1 MNKLTKYAC
10 ILTTLAGAVACS
22 DGKKAQGDYAIIPLP
37 QEVATQGSAPFLL
50 KPSTPI
56 SYQEGDAE
64 MEQTAR
70 FLASYVKEATG
81 YEPKVITGNADKG
94 IHLSIASDI
103 RNPEGYRLLVSEN
116 GIEIAG
122 ASNAGI
128 FYGVQTLRKSIPAV
142 AEGMDIELPAASIN
156 DYPRFPY
163 RGMHLDVSRHFFPV
177 DSVKKFIDI
186 LALHNMNRFHWH
198 LTDDQG
204 WRIEIKKY
212 PELTQIG
219 AQRKETV
226 IGRNSGK
233 YDGKPYGEGM
243 FYTQDEIRDVIAYA
257 QERFITIIPEI
268 DLPGHQLAAI
278 TTYPDLGCTG
288 GPYEVWTQW
297 GVSDDVICAGNEK
310 AMTFLED
317 VLGEVID
324 LFPSEYIHVGGDEA
338 GKSAWK
344 KCPKCQ
350 ALMKEKGMKN
360 VDELQSY
367 MIHRA
372 EEFLNSKDRKLIG
385 WDEILEGGLA
395 PEATVMSWRGEDG
408 GIKSARMGHDVVMTP
423 GNYMYLDFYQAD
435 PKTQPYAIGGYTPI
449 KKVYSYDPVPAD
461 SLTAEECRHI
471 LGVQANTWTEYI
483 QTPEHLEYMMFPRA
497 LAVAEIG
504 WTPQELRT
512 WEDFKPRMN
521 AHISKLQGM
530 GIRTFTLSDELEVTM
545 QVDTAGREIEV
556 ILDAE
561 KYPAEIRYTTDGS
574 VPVASSALYAGPI
587 TVQDSAHIKAAIF
600 RDGVLQGT
608 PTEKKVDY
616 HRAIN
621 KPIHYNS
628 KLYEG
633 YMAGGTNALLDGYRG
648 GLTYLDG
655 RWQGYLDDLD
665 CVIDMEE
672 DTDIHKVS
680 IRFMQL
686 IGPGVFQPGQV
697 ELLTSE
703 DGENFISRGIVPTT
717 VPADD
722 PDLLF
727 QEYTFDG
734 NWKTRYIRLKAP
746 RANPG
751 FIFADEIVVW

>member
-1 MNKLTKYAC
+1 MLLPKQSRNCVTG
-10 ILTTLAGAVACS
+10 LAAACS
-22 DGKKAQGDYAIIPLP
+22 LLLIACSPEEVRQVNLIP
-37 QEVATQGSAPFLL
+37 
-50 KPSTPI
+50 KP
-56 SYQEGDAE
+56 
-64 MEQTAR
+64 EQMTMTGGT
-70 FLASYVKEATG
+70 FTVDSLALFGGQSSRNIKTVIDEAWSG
-81 YEPKVITGNADKG
+81 
-94 IHLSIASDI
+94 
-103 RNPEGYRLLVSEN
+103 NPEGYQLDVTPG
-116 GIEIAG
+116 GIDLRAG
-122 ASNAGI
+122 SPDGL
-128 FYGVQTLRKSIPAV
+128 FYGMQTLRQLYAGGEVPCVSIR
-142 AEGMDIELPAASIN
+142 DN
-156 DYPRFPY
+156 PRFGY
-163 RGMHLDVSRHFFPV
+163 RGLHLDVSRHFFSKEEV
-177 DSVKKFIDI
+177 MKLLDVMSFYK
-186 LALHNMNRFHWH
+186 LNTLHMH
-198 LTDDQG
+198 LTDAGG
-204 WRIEIKKY
+204 WRIEIDKY
-212 PELTQIG
+212 PKLTSETAFRTESDWRKWWDGRDRKYLPEGTPG
-219 AQRKETV
+219 AYGGYYTKED
-226 IGRNSGK
+226 IR
-233 YDGKPYGEGM
+233 
-243 FYTQDEIRDVIAYA
+243 EIVKHAASKHIN
-257 QERFITIIPEI
+257 IIPEI
-268 DLPGHQLAAI
+268 EFPGHSEEVLMA
-278 TTYPDLGCTG
+278 YPELSCSGK
-288 GPYEVWTQW
+288 PYQN
-297 GVSDDVICAGNEK
+297 GDFCIGNEK
-310 AMTFLED
+310 SFTFMED
-317 VLGEVID
+317 VLAEVIN

-350 ALMKEKGMKN
+350 ALMTEKGMKS

-372 EEFLNSKDRKLIG
+372 EEFLISKERKLIG

-672 DTDIHKVS
+672 ETDIHKVS

>member
-1 MNKLTKYAC
+1 MLLPKQSRNYVTG
-10 ILTTLAGAVACS
+10 LAAACS
-22 DGKKAQGDYAIIPLP
+22 LLLIACSPEEVRQVNLIP
-37 QEVATQGSAPFLL
+37 
-50 KPSTPI
+50 KP
-56 SYQEGDAE
+56 
-64 MEQTAR
+64 EQMTMTGGT
-70 FLASYVKEATG
+70 FTVDSLALFGGQSSRNIKTVIDEAWSG
-81 YEPKVITGNADKG
+81 
-94 IHLSIASDI
+94 
-103 RNPEGYRLLVSEN
+103 NPEGYQLDVTPG
-116 GIEIAG
+116 GIDLRAG
-122 ASNAGI
+122 SPDGL
-128 FYGVQTLRKSIPAV
+128 FYGMQTLRQLYAGGEVPCVSIR
-142 AEGMDIELPAASIN
+142 DN
-156 DYPRFPY
+156 PRFGY
-163 RGMHLDVSRHFFPV
+163 RGLHLDVSRHFFSKEEV
-177 DSVKKFIDI
+177 MKLLDVMSFYK
-186 LALHNMNRFHWH
+186 LNTLHMH
-198 LTDDQG
+198 LTDAGG
-204 WRIEIKKY
+204 WRIEIDKY
-212 PELTQIG
+212 PKLTSETAFRTESDWRKWWDGRDRKYLPEGTPG
-219 AQRKETV
+219 AYGGYYTKED
-226 IGRNSGK
+226 IR
-233 YDGKPYGEGM
+233 
-243 FYTQDEIRDVIAYA
+243 EIVKHAASKHIN
-257 QERFITIIPEI
+257 IIPEI
-268 DLPGHQLAAI
+268 EFPGHSEEVLMA
-278 TTYPDLGCTG
+278 YPELSCSGK
-288 GPYEVWTQW
+288 PYQN
-297 GVSDDVICAGNEK
+297 GDFCIGNEK
-310 AMTFLED
+310 SFTFMED
-317 VLGEVID
+317 VLAEVID

-350 ALMKEKGMKN
+350 ALMKKNGMKS

-372 EEFLNSKDRKLIG
+372 EEFLNSKDRRLIG

-408 GIKSARMGHDVVMTP
+408 GIKAARMGHDVVMTP

-483 QTPEHLEYMMFPRA
+483 QTPEYLEYMMFPRA

-672 DTDIHKVS
+672 ETDIHKVS

>member
-1 MNKLTKYAC
+1 MLLPKQSRNYVTG
-10 ILTTLAGAVACS
+10 LAAACS
-22 DGKKAQGDYAIIPLP
+22 LLLIACSPEEVRQVNLIP
-37 QEVATQGSAPFLL
+37 
-50 KPSTPI
+50 KP
-56 SYQEGDAE
+56 
-64 MEQTAR
+64 EQMTMTGGT
-70 FLASYVKEATG
+70 FTVDSLALFGGQSSRNIKTVIDEAWSG
-81 YEPKVITGNADKG
+81 
-94 IHLSIASDI
+94 
-103 RNPEGYRLLVSEN
+103 NPEGYQLDVTPG
-116 GIEIAG
+116 GIDLRAG
-122 ASNAGI
+122 SPDGL
-128 FYGVQTLRKSIPAV
+128 FYGMQTLRQLYAGGEVPCVSIR
-142 AEGMDIELPAASIN
+142 DN
-156 DYPRFPY
+156 PRFGY
-163 RGMHLDVSRHFFPV
+163 RGLHLDVSRHFFSKEEV
-177 DSVKKFIDI
+177 MKLLDVMSFYK
-186 LALHNMNRFHWH
+186 LNTLHMH
-198 LTDDQG
+198 LTDAGG
-204 WRIEIKKY
+204 WRIEIDKY
-212 PELTQIG
+212 PKLTSETAFRTESDWRKWWDGRDRKYLPEGTPG
-219 AQRKETV
+219 AYGGYYTKED
-226 IGRNSGK
+226 IR
-233 YDGKPYGEGM
+233 
-243 FYTQDEIRDVIAYA
+243 EIVKHAVSKHIN
-257 QERFITIIPEI
+257 IIPEI
-268 DLPGHQLAAI
+268 EFPGHSEEVLMA
-278 TTYPDLGCTG
+278 YPELSCSGK
-288 GPYEVWTQW
+288 PYQN
-297 GVSDDVICAGNEK
+297 GDFCIGNELSF
-310 AMTFLED
+310 TFMED
-317 VLGEVID
+317 VLAEVID

-461 SLTAEECRHI
+461 SLTVEECRHI

-504 WTPQELRT
+504 WTSQELRT

-545 QVDTAGREIEV
+545 QVDTAGRKIEV

-608 PTEKKVDY
+608 RTEKKVDY

-672 DTDIHKVS
+672 ETDIHKVS

>member
-1 MNKLTKYAC
+1 MLLPKQSRNYVTG
-10 ILTTLAGAVACS
+10 LAAACS
-22 DGKKAQGDYAIIPLP
+22 LLLIACSPEEVRQVNLIP
-37 QEVATQGSAPFLL
+37 
-50 KPSTPI
+50 KP
-56 SYQEGDAE
+56 
-64 MEQTAR
+64 EQMTMTGGT
-70 FLASYVKEATG
+70 FTVDSLALFGGQSSRNIKTVIDEAWSG
-81 YEPKVITGNADKG
+81 
-94 IHLSIASDI
+94 
-103 RNPEGYRLLVSEN
+103 NPEGYQLDVTPG
-116 GIEIAG
+116 GIDLRAG
-122 ASNAGI
+122 SPDGL
-128 FYGVQTLRKSIPAV
+128 FYGMQTLRQLYAGGEVPCVSIR
-142 AEGMDIELPAASIN
+142 DN
-156 DYPRFPY
+156 PRFGY
-163 RGMHLDVSRHFFPV
+163 RGLHLDVSRHFFSKEEV
-177 DSVKKFIDI
+177 MKLLDVMSFYK
-186 LALHNMNRFHWH
+186 LNTLHMH
-198 LTDDQG
+198 LTDAGG
-204 WRIEIKKY
+204 WRIEIDKY
-212 PELTQIG
+212 PKLTSETAFRTESDWRKWWDGRDRKYLPEGTPG
-219 AQRKETV
+219 AYGGYYTKED
-226 IGRNSGK
+226 IR
-233 YDGKPYGEGM
+233 
-243 FYTQDEIRDVIAYA
+243 EIVKHAASKHIN
-257 QERFITIIPEI
+257 IIPEI
-268 DLPGHQLAAI
+268 EFPGHSEEVLMA
-278 TTYPDLGCTG
+278 YPELSCSGK
-288 GPYEVWTQW
+288 PYQN
-297 GVSDDVICAGNEK
+297 GDFCIGNEK
-310 AMTFLED
+310 SFTFMED
-317 VLGEVID
+317 VLAEVID

-350 ALMKEKGMKN
+350 ALMTEKGMKS

-372 EEFLNSKDRKLIG
+372 EEFLNSKDRRLIG

-408 GIKSARMGHDVVMTP
+408 GIKAARMGHDVVMTP

>member
-1 MNKLTKYAC
+1 MLLPKQSRNYVTG
-10 ILTTLAGAVACS
+10 LAAACS
-22 DGKKAQGDYAIIPLP
+22 LLLIACSPEEVRQVNLIP
-37 QEVATQGSAPFLL
+37 
-50 KPSTPI
+50 KP
-56 SYQEGDAE
+56 
-64 MEQTAR
+64 EQMTMTGGT
-70 FLASYVKEATG
+70 FTVDSLALFGGQSSRNIKTVIDEAWSG
-81 YEPKVITGNADKG
+81 
-94 IHLSIASDI
+94 
-103 RNPEGYRLLVSEN
+103 NPEGYQLDVTPG
-116 GIEIAG
+116 GIDLRAG
-122 ASNAGI
+122 SPDGL
-128 FYGVQTLRKSIPAV
+128 FYGMQTLRQLYAGGEVPCVSIR
-142 AEGMDIELPAASIN
+142 DN
-156 DYPRFPY
+156 PRFGY
-163 RGMHLDVSRHFFPV
+163 RGLHLDVSRHFFSKEEV
-177 DSVKKFIDI
+177 MKLLDVMSFYK
-186 LALHNMNRFHWH
+186 LNTLHMH
-198 LTDDQG
+198 LTDAGG
-204 WRIEIKKY
+204 WRIEIDKY
-212 PELTQIG
+212 PKLTSETAFRTESDWRKWWDGRDRKYLPEGTPG
-219 AQRKETV
+219 AYGGYYTKED
-226 IGRNSGK
+226 IR
-233 YDGKPYGEGM
+233 
-243 FYTQDEIRDVIAYA
+243 EIVKHAASKHIN
-257 QERFITIIPEI
+257 IIPEI
-268 DLPGHQLAAI
+268 EFPGHSEEVLMA
-278 TTYPDLGCTG
+278 YPELSCSGK
-288 GPYEVWTQW
+288 PYQN
-297 GVSDDVICAGNEK
+297 GDFCIGNELSF
-310 AMTFLED
+310 TFMED
-317 VLGEVID
+317 VLAEVID

-372 EEFLNSKDRKLIG
+372 EEFLNSKDRMLIG

-461 SLTAEECRHI
+461 SLTVEECRHI

-504 WTPQELRT
+504 WTSQELRT

-672 DTDIHKVS
+672 ETDIHKVS

>member
-1 MNKLTKYAC
+1 MLLPKQSRNYVTG
-10 ILTTLAGAVACS
+10 LAAACS
-22 DGKKAQGDYAIIPLP
+22 LLLIACSSEEVRQVNLIP
-37 QEVATQGSAPFLL
+37 
-50 KPSTPI
+50 KP
-56 SYQEGDAE
+56 
-64 MEQTAR
+64 EQMTMTGGT
-70 FLASYVKEATG
+70 FTVDSLALFGGQSSRNIKTVIDEAWSG
-81 YEPKVITGNADKG
+81 
-94 IHLSIASDI
+94 
-103 RNPEGYRLLVSEN
+103 NPEGYQLDVTPG
-116 GIEIAG
+116 GIDLRAG
-122 ASNAGI
+122 SPDGL
-128 FYGVQTLRKSIPAV
+128 FYGMQTLRQLYAGGEVPCVSIR
-142 AEGMDIELPAASIN
+142 DN
-156 DYPRFPY
+156 PRLGY
-163 RGMHLDVSRHFFPV
+163 RGLHLDVSRHFFSKEEV
-177 DSVKKFIDI
+177 MKLLDVMSFYK
-186 LALHNMNRFHWH
+186 LNTLHMH
-198 LTDDQG
+198 LTDAGG
-204 WRIEIKKY
+204 WRIEIDKY
-212 PELTQIG
+212 PKLTSETAFRTESDWRKWWDGRDRKYLPEGTPG
-219 AQRKETV
+219 AYGGYYTKED
-226 IGRNSGK
+226 IR
-233 YDGKPYGEGM
+233 
-243 FYTQDEIRDVIAYA
+243 EIVKHAASKHIN
-257 QERFITIIPEI
+257 IIPEI
-268 DLPGHQLAAI
+268 EFPGHSEEVLMA
-278 TTYPDLGCTG
+278 YPELSCSGK
-288 GPYEVWTQW
+288 PYQN
-297 GVSDDVICAGNEK
+297 GDFCIGNEK
-310 AMTFLED
+310 SFTFMED
-317 VLGEVID
+317 VLAEVID

-350 ALMKEKGMKN
+350 ALMKEKGMKS

-372 EEFLNSKDRKLIG
+372 EEFLISKERKLIG

-672 DTDIHKVS
+672 ETDIHKVS

-734 NWKTRYIRLKAP
+734 NRKTRYIRLKAP

>member
-1 MNKLTKYAC
+1 MLLPKQSRNYVTG
-10 ILTTLAGAVACS
+10 LAAACS
-22 DGKKAQGDYAIIPLP
+22 LLLIACSSEEVRQVNLIP
-37 QEVATQGSAPFLL
+37 
-50 KPSTPI
+50 KP
-56 SYQEGDAE
+56 
-64 MEQTAR
+64 EQMTMTGGT
-70 FLASYVKEATG
+70 FTVDSLALFGGQSSRNIKTVIDEAWSG
-81 YEPKVITGNADKG
+81 
-94 IHLSIASDI
+94 
-103 RNPEGYRLLVSEN
+103 NPEGYQLDVTPG
-116 GIEIAG
+116 GIDLRAG
-122 ASNAGI
+122 SPDGL
-128 FYGVQTLRKSIPAV
+128 FYGMQTLRQLYAGGEVPCVSIR
-142 AEGMDIELPAASIN
+142 DN
-156 DYPRFPY
+156 PRFGY
-163 RGMHLDVSRHFFPV
+163 RGLHLDVSRHFFSKEEV
-177 DSVKKFIDI
+177 MKLLDVMSFYK
-186 LALHNMNRFHWH
+186 LNTLHMH
-198 LTDDQG
+198 LTDAGG
-204 WRIEIKKY
+204 WRIEIDKY
-212 PELTQIG
+212 PKLTSETAFRTESDWRKWWDGRDRKYLPEGTPG
-219 AQRKETV
+219 AYGGYYTKED
-226 IGRNSGK
+226 IR
-233 YDGKPYGEGM
+233 
-243 FYTQDEIRDVIAYA
+243 EIVKHAASKHIN
-257 QERFITIIPEI
+257 IIPEI
-268 DLPGHQLAAI
+268 EFPGHSEEVLMA
-278 TTYPDLGCTG
+278 YPELSCSGK
-288 GPYEVWTQW
+288 PYQN
-297 GVSDDVICAGNEK
+297 GDFCIGNEK
-310 AMTFLED
+310 SFTFMED
-317 VLGEVID
+317 VLAEVID

-350 ALMKEKGMKN
+350 ALMTEKGMKS

-372 EEFLNSKDRKLIG
+372 EEFLKSKDRRLIG

-408 GIKSARMGHDVVMTP
+408 GIKAARMGHDVVMTP

-461 SLTAEECRHI
+461 SLTVEECRHI

-504 WTPQELRT
+504 WTSQELRT

-672 DTDIHKVS
+672 ETDIHKVS

>member
-1 MNKLTKYAC
+1 MLLPKQSRNYVTG
-10 ILTTLAGAVACS
+10 LAAACS
-22 DGKKAQGDYAIIPLP
+22 LLLIACSSEEVRQVNLIP
-37 QEVATQGSAPFLL
+37 
-50 KPSTPI
+50 KP
-56 SYQEGDAE
+56 
-64 MEQTAR
+64 EQMTMTGGT
-70 FLASYVKEATG
+70 FTVDSLALFGGQSSRNIKTVIDEAWSG
-81 YEPKVITGNADKG
+81 
-94 IHLSIASDI
+94 
-103 RNPEGYRLLVSEN
+103 NPEGYQLDVTPG
-116 GIEIAG
+116 GIDLRAG
-122 ASNAGI
+122 SPDGL
-128 FYGVQTLRKSIPAV
+128 FYGMQTLRQLYAGGEVPCVSIR
-142 AEGMDIELPAASIN
+142 DN
-156 DYPRFPY
+156 PRLGY
-163 RGMHLDVSRHFFPV
+163 RGLHLDVSRHFFSKEEV
-177 DSVKKFIDI
+177 MKLLDVMSFYK
-186 LALHNMNRFHWH
+186 LNTLHMH
-198 LTDDQG
+198 LTDAGG
-204 WRIEIKKY
+204 WRIEIDKY
-212 PELTQIG
+212 PKLTSETAFRTESDWRKWWDGRDRKYLPEGTPG
-219 AQRKETV
+219 AYGGYYTKED
-226 IGRNSGK
+226 IR
-233 YDGKPYGEGM
+233 
-243 FYTQDEIRDVIAYA
+243 EIVKHAASKHIN
-257 QERFITIIPEI
+257 IIPEI
-268 DLPGHQLAAI
+268 EFPGHSEEVLMA
-278 TTYPDLGCTG
+278 YPELSCSGK
-288 GPYEVWTQW
+288 PYQN
-297 GVSDDVICAGNEK
+297 GDFCIGNEK
-310 AMTFLED
+310 SFTFMED
-317 VLGEVID
+317 VLAEVID

-350 ALMKEKGMKN
+350 ALMKEKGMKS

-372 EEFLNSKDRKLIG
+372 EEFLISKERKLIG

-608 PTEKKVDY
+608 PTEMKVDY

-672 DTDIHKVS
+672 ETDIHKVS

>member
-10 ILTTLAGAVACS
+10 ILTALAGAVACS
-22 DGKKAQGDYAIIPLP
+22 DGKKAQGNYAIIPLP

-56 SYQEGDAE
+56 SYQEGDTE

-70 FLASYVKEATG
+70 FLASYIKEATG
-81 YEPKVITGNADKG
+81 YEPKVVTGNANKG

-128 FYGVQTLRKSIPAV
+128 FYGVQTLRKSIPAM
-142 AEGMDIELPAASIN
+142 AEGMNIELPAASIN

-350 ALMKEKGMKN
+350 ALMTEKGMKS

-372 EEFLNSKDRKLIG
+372 EEFLISKDRKLIG

-461 SLTAEECRHI
+461 SLTAEECQHI

-545 QVDTAGREIEV
+545 QVDTAGRKIEV

-672 DTDIHKVS
+672 ETDIHKVS

>member
-1 MNKLTKYAC
+1 MLLPKQSRNYVTG
-10 ILTTLAGAVACS
+10 LAAACS
-22 DGKKAQGDYAIIPLP
+22 LLLIACSSEEVRQVNLIP
-37 QEVATQGSAPFLL
+37 
-50 KPSTPI
+50 KP
-56 SYQEGDAE
+56 
-64 MEQTAR
+64 EQMTMTGGT
-70 FLASYVKEATG
+70 FTVDSLALFGGQSSRNIKTVIDEAWSG
-81 YEPKVITGNADKG
+81 
-94 IHLSIASDI
+94 
-103 RNPEGYRLLVSEN
+103 NPEGYQLDVTPG
-116 GIEIAG
+116 GIDLRAG
-122 ASNAGI
+122 SPDGL
-128 FYGVQTLRKSIPAV
+128 FYGMQTLRQLYAGGEVPCVSIR
-142 AEGMDIELPAASIN
+142 DN
-156 DYPRFPY
+156 PRLGY
-163 RGMHLDVSRHFFPV
+163 RGLHLDVSRHFFSKEEV
-177 DSVKKFIDI
+177 MKLLDVMSFYK
-186 LALHNMNRFHWH
+186 LNTLHMH
-198 LTDDQG
+198 LTDAGG
-204 WRIEIKKY
+204 WRIEIDKY
-212 PELTQIG
+212 PKLTSETAFRTESDWRKWWDGRDRKYLPEGTPG
-219 AQRKETV
+219 AYGGYYTKED
-226 IGRNSGK
+226 IR
-233 YDGKPYGEGM
+233 
-243 FYTQDEIRDVIAYA
+243 EIVKHAASKHIN
-257 QERFITIIPEI
+257 IIPEI
-268 DLPGHQLAAI
+268 EFPGHSEEVLMA
-278 TTYPDLGCTG
+278 YPELSCSGK
-288 GPYEVWTQW
+288 PYQN
-297 GVSDDVICAGNEK
+297 GDFCIGNEK
-310 AMTFLED
+310 SFTFMED
-317 VLGEVID
+317 VLAEVID

-350 ALMKEKGMKN
+350 ALMKEKGMKS

-372 EEFLNSKDRKLIG
+372 EEFLISKERKLIG

>member
-1 MNKLTKYAC
+1 MLLPKQSRNYVTG
-10 ILTTLAGAVACS
+10 LAAACS
-22 DGKKAQGDYAIIPLP
+22 LLLIACSPEEVRQVNLIP
-37 QEVATQGSAPFLL
+37 
-50 KPSTPI
+50 KP
-56 SYQEGDAE
+56 
-64 MEQTAR
+64 EQMTMTGGT
-70 FLASYVKEATG
+70 FTVDSLALFGGQSSRNIKTVIDEAWSG
-81 YEPKVITGNADKG
+81 
-94 IHLSIASDI
+94 
-103 RNPEGYRLLVSEN
+103 NPEGYQLDVTPG
-116 GIEIAG
+116 GIDLRAG
-122 ASNAGI
+122 SPDGL
-128 FYGVQTLRKSIPAV
+128 FYGMQTLRQLYAGGEVPCVSIR
-142 AEGMDIELPAASIN
+142 DN
-156 DYPRFPY
+156 PRFGY
-163 RGMHLDVSRHFFPV
+163 RGLHLDVSRHFFSKEEV
-177 DSVKKFIDI
+177 MKLLDVMSFYK
-186 LALHNMNRFHWH
+186 LNTLHMH
-198 LTDDQG
+198 LTDAGG
-204 WRIEIKKY
+204 WRIEIDKY
-212 PELTQIG
+212 PKLTSETAFRTESDWRKWWDGRDRKYLPEGTPG
-219 AQRKETV
+219 AYGGYYTKED
-226 IGRNSGK
+226 IR
-233 YDGKPYGEGM
+233 
-243 FYTQDEIRDVIAYA
+243 EIVKHAASKHIN
-257 QERFITIIPEI
+257 IIPEI
-268 DLPGHQLAAI
+268 EFPGHSEEVLMA
-278 TTYPDLGCTG
+278 YPELSCSGK
-288 GPYEVWTQW
+288 PYQN
-297 GVSDDVICAGNEK
+297 GDFCIGNELSF
-310 AMTFLED
+310 TFMED
-317 VLGEVID
+317 VLAEVID

-461 SLTAEECRHI
+461 SLTVEECRHI

-504 WTPQELRT
+504 WTSQELRT

-561 KYPAEIRYTTDGS
+561 KYPAEIRYTTDAS

-672 DTDIHKVS
+672 ETDIHKVS

>member
-1 MNKLTKYAC
+1 MLLPKQSRNYVTG
-10 ILTTLAGAVACS
+10 LAATCSLLLIACS
-22 DGKKAQGDYAIIPLP
+22 PEEVRQVNLIP
-37 QEVATQGSAPFLL
+37 
-50 KPSTPI
+50 KP
-56 SYQEGDAE
+56 
-64 MEQTAR
+64 EQMTMTGGT
-70 FLASYVKEATG
+70 FTVDSLALFGGQSSRNIKTVIDEAWSG
-81 YEPKVITGNADKG
+81 
-94 IHLSIASDI
+94 
-103 RNPEGYRLLVSEN
+103 NPEGYQLDVTPG
-116 GIEIAG
+116 GIDLRAG
-122 ASNAGI
+122 SPDGL
-128 FYGVQTLRKSIPAV
+128 FYGMQTLRQLYAGGEVPCVSIR
-142 AEGMDIELPAASIN
+142 DN
-156 DYPRFPY
+156 PRFGY
-163 RGMHLDVSRHFFPV
+163 RGLHLDVSRHFFSKEEV
-177 DSVKKFIDI
+177 MKLLDVMSFYK
-186 LALHNMNRFHWH
+186 LNTLHMH
-198 LTDDQG
+198 LTDAGG
-204 WRIEIKKY
+204 WRIEIDKY
-212 PELTQIG
+212 PKLTSETAFRTESDWRKWWDGRDRKYLPEGTPG
-219 AQRKETV
+219 AYGGYYTKED
-226 IGRNSGK
+226 IR
-233 YDGKPYGEGM
+233 
-243 FYTQDEIRDVIAYA
+243 EIVKHAASKHIN
-257 QERFITIIPEI
+257 IIPEI
-268 DLPGHQLAAI
+268 EFPGHSEEVLMA
-278 TTYPDLGCTG
+278 YPELSCSGK
-288 GPYEVWTQW
+288 PYQN
-297 GVSDDVICAGNEK
+297 GDFCIGNELSF
-310 AMTFLED
+310 TFMED
-317 VLGEVID
+317 VLAEVID

-461 SLTAEECRHI
+461 SLTVEECRHI

-504 WTPQELRT
+504 WTSQELRT

-672 DTDIHKVS
+672 ETDIHKVS

>member
-1 MNKLTKYAC
+1 MLLPKQSRNYVTG
-10 ILTTLAGAVACS
+10 LAAACS
-22 DGKKAQGDYAIIPLP
+22 LLLIACSSEEVRQVNLIP
-37 QEVATQGSAPFLL
+37 
-50 KPSTPI
+50 KP
-56 SYQEGDAE
+56 
-64 MEQTAR
+64 EQMTMTGGT
-70 FLASYVKEATG
+70 FTVDSLALFGGQSSRNIKTVIDEAWSG
-81 YEPKVITGNADKG
+81 
-94 IHLSIASDI
+94 
-103 RNPEGYRLLVSEN
+103 NPEGYQLDVTPG
-116 GIEIAG
+116 GIDLRAG
-122 ASNAGI
+122 SPDGL
-128 FYGVQTLRKSIPAV
+128 FYGMQTLRQLYAGGEVPCVSIR
-142 AEGMDIELPAASIN
+142 DN
-156 DYPRFPY
+156 PRFGY
-163 RGMHLDVSRHFFPV
+163 RGLHLDVSRHFFSKEEV
-177 DSVKKFIDI
+177 MKLLDVMSFYK
-186 LALHNMNRFHWH
+186 LNTLHMH
-198 LTDDQG
+198 LTDAGG
-204 WRIEIKKY
+204 WRIEIDKY
-212 PELTQIG
+212 PKLTSETAFRTESDWRKWWDGRDRKYLPEGTPG
-219 AQRKETV
+219 AYGGYYTKED
-226 IGRNSGK
+226 IR
-233 YDGKPYGEGM
+233 
-243 FYTQDEIRDVIAYA
+243 EIVKHAASKHIN
-257 QERFITIIPEI
+257 IIPEI
-268 DLPGHQLAAI
+268 EFPGHSEEVLMA
-278 TTYPDLGCTG
+278 YPELSCSGK
-288 GPYEVWTQW
+288 PYQN
-297 GVSDDVICAGNEK
+297 GDFCIGNEK
-310 AMTFLED
+310 SFTFMED
-317 VLGEVID
+317 VLAEVID

-350 ALMKEKGMKN
+350 ALMTEKGMKS

-372 EEFLNSKDRKLIG
+372 EEFLNSKDRRLIG
-385 WDEILEGGLA
+385 RDEILEGGLA
-395 PEATVMSWRGEDG
+395 PETTVKSRLGEDG
-408 GIKSARMGHDVVMTP
+408 GNKAARMGHDVVMTP

-461 SLTAEECRHI
+461 SLTVEECRHI

-561 KYPAEIRYTTDGS
+561 KYTAEIRYTTDGY
-574 VPVASSALYAGPI
+574 VPVASSDLYAGPI

-672 DTDIHKVS
+672 ETDIHKVS

>member
-1 MNKLTKYAC
+1 MLLPKQSRNYVTG
-10 ILTTLAGAVACS
+10 LAAACS
-22 DGKKAQGDYAIIPLP
+22 LLLIACSPEEVRQVNLIP
-37 QEVATQGSAPFLL
+37 
-50 KPSTPI
+50 KP
-56 SYQEGDAE
+56 
-64 MEQTAR
+64 EQMTMTGGT
-70 FLASYVKEATG
+70 FTVDSLALFGGQSSRNIKTVIDEAWSG
-81 YEPKVITGNADKG
+81 
-94 IHLSIASDI
+94 
-103 RNPEGYRLLVSEN
+103 NPEGYQLDVTPG
-116 GIEIAG
+116 GIDLRAG
-122 ASNAGI
+122 SPDGL
-128 FYGVQTLRKSIPAV
+128 FYGMQTLRQLYAGGEVPCVSIR
-142 AEGMDIELPAASIN
+142 DN
-156 DYPRFPY
+156 PRLGY
-163 RGMHLDVSRHFFPV
+163 RGLHLDVSRHFFSKEEV
-177 DSVKKFIDI
+177 MKLLDVMSFYK
-186 LALHNMNRFHWH
+186 LNTLHMH
-198 LTDDQG
+198 LTDAGG
-204 WRIEIKKY
+204 WRIEIDKY
-212 PELTQIG
+212 PKLTSETAFRTESDWRKWWDGRDRKYLPEGTPG
-219 AQRKETV
+219 AYGGYYTKED
-226 IGRNSGK
+226 IR
-233 YDGKPYGEGM
+233 
-243 FYTQDEIRDVIAYA
+243 EIVKHAASKHIN
-257 QERFITIIPEI
+257 IIPEI
-268 DLPGHQLAAI
+268 EFPGHSEEVLMA
-278 TTYPDLGCTG
+278 YPELSCSGK
-288 GPYEVWTQW
+288 PYQN
-297 GVSDDVICAGNEK
+297 GDFCIGNEK
-310 AMTFLED
+310 SFTFMED
-317 VLGEVID
+317 VLAEVID

-350 ALMKEKGMKN
+350 ALMKEKGMKS

-372 EEFLNSKDRKLIG
+372 EEFLISKERKLIG

-672 DTDIHKVS
+672 ETDIHKVS

>member
-1 MNKLTKYAC
+1 MLLPKQSRNYVTG
-10 ILTTLAGAVACS
+10 LAAACS
-22 DGKKAQGDYAIIPLP
+22 LLLIACSPEEVRQVNLIP
-37 QEVATQGSAPFLL
+37 
-50 KPSTPI
+50 KP
-56 SYQEGDAE
+56 
-64 MEQTAR
+64 EQMTMTGGT
-70 FLASYVKEATG
+70 FTVDSLALFGGQSSRNIKTVIDEAWSG
-81 YEPKVITGNADKG
+81 
-94 IHLSIASDI
+94 
-103 RNPEGYRLLVSEN
+103 NPEGYQLDVTPG
-116 GIEIAG
+116 GIDLRAG
-122 ASNAGI
+122 SPDGL
-128 FYGVQTLRKSIPAV
+128 FYGMQTLRQLYAGGEVPCVSIR
-142 AEGMDIELPAASIN
+142 DN
-156 DYPRFPY
+156 PRFGY
-163 RGMHLDVSRHFFPV
+163 RGLHLDVSRHFFSKEEV
-177 DSVKKFIDI
+177 MKLLDVMSFYK
-186 LALHNMNRFHWH
+186 LNTLHMH
-198 LTDDQG
+198 LTDAGG
-204 WRIEIKKY
+204 WRIEIDKY
-212 PELTQIG
+212 PKLTSETAFRTESDWRKWWDGRDRKYLPEGTPG
-219 AQRKETV
+219 AYGGYYTKED
-226 IGRNSGK
+226 IR
-233 YDGKPYGEGM
+233 
-243 FYTQDEIRDVIAYA
+243 EIVKHAASKHIN
-257 QERFITIIPEI
+257 IIPEI
-268 DLPGHQLAAI
+268 EFPGHSEEVLMA
-278 TTYPDLGCTG
+278 YPELSCSGK
-288 GPYEVWTQW
+288 PYQN
-297 GVSDDVICAGNEK
+297 GDFCIGNELSF
-310 AMTFLED
+310 TFMED
-317 VLGEVID
+317 VLAEVID

-461 SLTAEECRHI
+461 SLTVEECRHI

-504 WTPQELRT
+504 WTSQELRT

-672 DTDIHKVS
+672 ETDIHKVS

-751 FIFADEIVVW
+751 FIFADEIGVW

>member
-1 MNKLTKYAC
+1 MLLPKQSHNCVTGL
-10 ILTTLAGAVACS
+10 AVACS
-22 DGKKAQGDYAIIPLP
+22 LLLVACSPKEVQQVNLIPKPERMTMTGGTFRVDSLALFGGRSS
-37 QEVATQGSAPFLL
+37 QSVKTVIDDAWSGS
-50 KPSTPI
+50 
-56 SYQEGDAE
+56 
-64 MEQTAR
+64 
-70 FLASYVKEATG
+70 
-81 YEPKVITGNADKG
+81 
-94 IHLSIASDI
+94 
-103 RNPEGYRLLVSEN
+103 PEGYQLDVTPK
-116 GIEIAG
+116 GIDLRAG
-122 ASNAGI
+122 SSDGL
-128 FYGVQTLRKSIPAV
+128 FYGMQTLRQLYSGGEVPCVSIQ
-142 AEGMDIELPAASIN
+142 DN
-156 DYPRFPY
+156 PRFGY
-163 RGMHLDVSRHFFPV
+163 RGLHLDVSRHFFSKEEV
-177 DSVKKFIDI
+177 MKLLDVMSFYK
-186 LALHNMNRFHWH
+186 LNTLHMH
-198 LTDDQG
+198 LTDAG
-204 WRIEIKKY
+204 GGRIEIDKY
-212 PELTQIG
+212 PKLTSETAFRTESDWRKWWDGRDRKYLPEGTPG
-219 AQRKETV
+219 AYGGYYTKED
-226 IGRNSGK
+226 IR
-233 YDGKPYGEGM
+233 
-243 FYTQDEIRDVIAYA
+243 EIVKHAASKHIN
-257 QERFITIIPEI
+257 IIPEI
-268 DLPGHQLAAI
+268 EFPGHSEEVLMA
-278 TTYPDLGCTG
+278 YPELSCSGK
-288 GPYEVWTQW
+288 PYLN
-297 GVSDDVICAGNEK
+297 GDFCIGNEQSF
-310 AMTFLED
+310 AFMED
-317 VLGEVID
+317 VLAEVID
-324 LFPSEYIHVGGDEA
+324 LFPSEYIHIGGDEA

-344 KCPKCQ
+344 TCPKCQ
-350 ALMKEKGMKN
+350 GVMKKNGMKS

-372 EEFLNSKDRKLIG
+372 EEFLISKDRKLIG

-449 KKVYSYDPVPAD
+449 KKVYSYDPIPAD

-521 AHISKLQGM
+521 AHISRLQGM
-530 GIRTFTLSDELEVTM
+530 GVRTFTLSDELEVTM

>member
-1 MNKLTKYAC
+1 MLLPKQSRNYVTG
-10 ILTTLAGAVACS
+10 LAAACS
-22 DGKKAQGDYAIIPLP
+22 LLLIACSPEEVRQVNLIP
-37 QEVATQGSAPFLL
+37 
-50 KPSTPI
+50 KP
-56 SYQEGDAE
+56 
-64 MEQTAR
+64 EQMTMTGGT
-70 FLASYVKEATG
+70 FTVDSLALFGGQSSRNIKTVIDEAWSG
-81 YEPKVITGNADKG
+81 
-94 IHLSIASDI
+94 
-103 RNPEGYRLLVSEN
+103 NPEGYQLDVTPG
-116 GIEIAG
+116 GIDLRAG
-122 ASNAGI
+122 SPDGL
-128 FYGVQTLRKSIPAV
+128 FYGMQTLRQLYAGGEVPCVSIR
-142 AEGMDIELPAASIN
+142 DN
-156 DYPRFPY
+156 PRFGY
-163 RGMHLDVSRHFFPV
+163 RGLHLDVSRHFFSKEEV
-177 DSVKKFIDI
+177 MKLLDVMSFYK
-186 LALHNMNRFHWH
+186 LNTLHMH
-198 LTDDQG
+198 LTDAGG
-204 WRIEIKKY
+204 WRIEIDKY
-212 PELTQIG
+212 PKLTSETAFRTESDWRKWWDGRDRKYLPEGTPG
-219 AQRKETV
+219 AYGGYYTKED
-226 IGRNSGK
+226 IR
-233 YDGKPYGEGM
+233 
-243 FYTQDEIRDVIAYA
+243 EIVKHAASKHIN
-257 QERFITIIPEI
+257 IIPEI
-268 DLPGHQLAAI
+268 EFPGHSEEVLMA
-278 TTYPDLGCTG
+278 YPELSCSGK
-288 GPYEVWTQW
+288 PYQN
-297 GVSDDVICAGNEK
+297 GDFCIGNEK
-310 AMTFLED
+310 SFTFMED
-317 VLGEVID
+317 VLAEVID

-350 ALMKEKGMKN
+350 ALMTEKGMKS

-372 EEFLNSKDRKLIG
+372 EEFLISKDRKLIG

-449 KKVYSYDPVPAD
+449 KKVYSYNPVPAD
-461 SLTAEECRHI
+461 SLTAEECQHI

-672 DTDIHKVS
+672 ETDIHKVS

>member
-1 MNKLTKYAC
+1 MNSLSKLALV
-10 ILTTLAGAVACS
+10 LTFCTGMIACS
-22 DGKKAQGDYAIIPLP
+22 GGKAVKGDYGVVPLP
-37 QEVATQGSAPFLL
+37 QEVTLTNGNPFVLS
-50 KPSTPI
+50 PSTKIFYP
-56 SYQEGDAE
+56 EGNDKMKKNAE
-64 MEQTAR
+64 
-70 FLASYVKEATG
+70 FLASYIKEITG
-81 YEPKVITGNADKG
+81 YELATATGQPGKG
-94 IHLSIASDI
+94 ISLVIDQSIQ
-103 RNPEGYRLLVSEN
+103 NPEGYQLTVSDN
-116 GIEIAG
+116 GIRIAG
-122 ASNAGI
+122 STDAGV
-128 FYGVQTLRKSIPAV
+128 FYGIQTLRKSIPAT
-142 AEGMDIELPAASIN
+142 AQGMNVELPAATIN
-156 DYPRFPY
+156 DYPRFAY
-163 RGMHLDVSRHFFPV
+163 RGMMLDVSRHFFPV
-177 DSVKKFIDI
+177 DSVKTYLDI
-186 LALHNMNRFHWH
+186 LALHNQNTFHWH
-198 LTDDQG
+198 LSDDQG

-219 AQRKETV
+219 SKRKETV
-226 IGRNSGK
+226 IGHNSGT
-233 YDGKPYGEGM
+233 YDGKEYGG
-243 FYTQDEIRDVIAYA
+243 FYTQDQIRDVINYA
-257 QERFITIIPEI
+257 AERHITIIPEI
-268 DLPGHQLAAI
+268 DMPGHQLAALA
-278 TTYPDLGCTG
+278 TYPELGCTG
-288 GPYEVWTQW
+288 GPYDVWGQW
-297 GVSDDVICAGNEK
+297 GVADDVICAGNEK
-310 AMTFLED
+310 SMQFLED
-317 VLGEVID
+317 VLSEVID

-504 WTPQELRT
+504 WTSQELRT

-672 DTDIHKVS
+672 ETDIHKVS

>member
-1 MNKLTKYAC
+1 MLLPKQSRNYVTG
-10 ILTTLAGAVACS
+10 LAAACS
-22 DGKKAQGDYAIIPLP
+22 LLLIACSPEEVRQVNLIP
-37 QEVATQGSAPFLL
+37 
-50 KPSTPI
+50 KP
-56 SYQEGDAE
+56 
-64 MEQTAR
+64 EQMTMTGGT
-70 FLASYVKEATG
+70 FTVDSLALFGGQSSRNIKTVIDEAWSG
-81 YEPKVITGNADKG
+81 
-94 IHLSIASDI
+94 
-103 RNPEGYRLLVSEN
+103 NPEGYQLDVTPG
-116 GIEIAG
+116 GIDLRAG
-122 ASNAGI
+122 SPDGL
-128 FYGVQTLRKSIPAV
+128 FYGMQTLRQLYAGGEVPCVSIR
-142 AEGMDIELPAASIN
+142 DN
-156 DYPRFPY
+156 PRFGY
-163 RGMHLDVSRHFFPV
+163 RGLHLDVSRHFFSKEEV
-177 DSVKKFIDI
+177 MKLLDVMSFYK
-186 LALHNMNRFHWH
+186 LNTLHMH
-198 LTDDQG
+198 LTDAGG
-204 WRIEIKKY
+204 WRIEIDKY
-212 PELTQIG
+212 PKLTSETAFRTESDWRKWWDGRDRKYLPEGTPG
-219 AQRKETV
+219 AYGGYYTKED
-226 IGRNSGK
+226 IR
-233 YDGKPYGEGM
+233 
-243 FYTQDEIRDVIAYA
+243 EIVKHAASKHIN
-257 QERFITIIPEI
+257 IIPEI
-268 DLPGHQLAAI
+268 EFPGHSEEVLMA
-278 TTYPDLGCTG
+278 YPELSCSGK
-288 GPYEVWTQW
+288 PYQN
-297 GVSDDVICAGNEK
+297 GDFCIGNELSF
-310 AMTFLED
+310 TFMED
-317 VLGEVID
+317 VLAEVID

-461 SLTAEECRHI
+461 SLTVEECRHI

-504 WTPQELRT
+504 WTSQELRT

-545 QVDTAGREIEV
+545 QVDTAGRKIEV

-574 VPVASSALYAGPI
+574 VPVASSVLYTGPI
-587 TVQDSAHIKAAIF
+587 VVQDSAHIKAAIF
-600 RDGVLQGT
+600 RAGVLQGT

-672 DTDIHKVS
+672 ETDIHKVS

>member
-1 MNKLTKYAC
+1 MLLPKQSRNCVTG
-10 ILTTLAGAVACS
+10 LAAACS
-22 DGKKAQGDYAIIPLP
+22 LLLIACSPEEVRQVNLIP
-37 QEVATQGSAPFLL
+37 
-50 KPSTPI
+50 KP
-56 SYQEGDAE
+56 
-64 MEQTAR
+64 EQMTMTGGT
-70 FLASYVKEATG
+70 FTVDSLALFGGQSSRNIKTVIDEAWSG
-81 YEPKVITGNADKG
+81 
-94 IHLSIASDI
+94 
-103 RNPEGYRLLVSEN
+103 NPEGYQLDVTPG
-116 GIEIAG
+116 GIDLRAG
-122 ASNAGI
+122 SPDGL
-128 FYGVQTLRKSIPAV
+128 FYGMQTLRQLYAGGEVPCVSIR
-142 AEGMDIELPAASIN
+142 DN
-156 DYPRFPY
+156 PRFGY
-163 RGMHLDVSRHFFPV
+163 RGLHLDVSRHFFSKEEV
-177 DSVKKFIDI
+177 MKLLDVMSFYK
-186 LALHNMNRFHWH
+186 LNTLHMH
-198 LTDDQG
+198 LTDAGG
-204 WRIEIKKY
+204 WRIEIDKY
-212 PELTQIG
+212 PKLTSETAFRTESDWRKWWDGRDRKYLPEGTPG
-219 AQRKETV
+219 AYGGYYTKED
-226 IGRNSGK
+226 IR
-233 YDGKPYGEGM
+233 
-243 FYTQDEIRDVIAYA
+243 EIVKHAASKHIN
-257 QERFITIIPEI
+257 IIPEI
-268 DLPGHQLAAI
+268 EFPGHSEEVLMA
-278 TTYPDLGCTG
+278 YPELSCSGK
-288 GPYEVWTQW
+288 PYQN
-297 GVSDDVICAGNEK
+297 GDFCIGNELSF
-310 AMTFLED
+310 TFMED
-317 VLGEVID
+317 VLAEVID

-423 GNYMYLDFYQAD
+423 GNYMYLDLYQAD

-461 SLTAEECRHI
+461 SLTVEECRHI

-504 WTPQELRT
+504 WTSQELRT

-672 DTDIHKVS
+672 ETDIHKVS

>member
-1 MNKLTKYAC
+1 MLLPKQSRNYVTG
-10 ILTTLAGAVACS
+10 LAAACS
-22 DGKKAQGDYAIIPLP
+22 LLLIACSSEEVRQVNLIP
-37 QEVATQGSAPFLL
+37 
-50 KPSTPI
+50 KP
-56 SYQEGDAE
+56 
-64 MEQTAR
+64 EQMTMTGGT
-70 FLASYVKEATG
+70 FTDDSLALFGGQSSRNIKTVIDEAWSG
-81 YEPKVITGNADKG
+81 
-94 IHLSIASDI
+94 
-103 RNPEGYRLLVSEN
+103 NPEGYQLDVTPG
-116 GIEIAG
+116 GIDLRAG
-122 ASNAGI
+122 SPDGL
-128 FYGVQTLRKSIPAV
+128 FYGMQTLRQLYAGGEVPCVSIR
-142 AEGMDIELPAASIN
+142 DN
-156 DYPRFPY
+156 PRLGY
-163 RGMHLDVSRHFFPV
+163 RGLHLDVSRHFFSKEEV
-177 DSVKKFIDI
+177 MKLLDVMSFYK
-186 LALHNMNRFHWH
+186 LNTLHMH
-198 LTDDQG
+198 LTDAGG
-204 WRIEIKKY
+204 WRIEIDKY
-212 PELTQIG
+212 PKLTSETAFRTESDWRKWWDGRDRKYLPEGTPG
-219 AQRKETV
+219 AYGGYYTKED
-226 IGRNSGK
+226 IR
-233 YDGKPYGEGM
+233 
-243 FYTQDEIRDVIAYA
+243 EIVKHAASKHIN
-257 QERFITIIPEI
+257 IIPEI
-268 DLPGHQLAAI
+268 EFPGHSEEVLMA
-278 TTYPDLGCTG
+278 YPELSCSGK
-288 GPYEVWTQW
+288 PYQN
-297 GVSDDVICAGNEK
+297 GDFCIGNEK
-310 AMTFLED
+310 SFTFMED
-317 VLGEVID
+317 VLAEVID

-350 ALMKEKGMKN
+350 ALMKEKGMKS

-372 EEFLNSKDRKLIG
+372 EEFLISKERKLIG

-672 DTDIHKVS
+672 ETDIHKVS

>member
-1 MNKLTKYAC
+1 MLLPKQSRNCVTG
-10 ILTTLAGAVACS
+10 LAAACS
-22 DGKKAQGDYAIIPLP
+22 LLLIACSPEEVRQVNLIP
-37 QEVATQGSAPFLL
+37 
-50 KPSTPI
+50 KP
-56 SYQEGDAE
+56 
-64 MEQTAR
+64 EQMTMTGGT
-70 FLASYVKEATG
+70 FTVDSLALFGGQSSRNIKTVIDEAWSG
-81 YEPKVITGNADKG
+81 
-94 IHLSIASDI
+94 
-103 RNPEGYRLLVSEN
+103 NPEGYQLDVTPG
-116 GIEIAG
+116 GIDLRAG
-122 ASNAGI
+122 SPDGL
-128 FYGVQTLRKSIPAV
+128 FYGMQTLRQLYAGGEVPCVSIR
-142 AEGMDIELPAASIN
+142 DN
-156 DYPRFPY
+156 PRFGY
-163 RGMHLDVSRHFFPV
+163 RGLHLDVSRHFFSKEEV
-177 DSVKKFIDI
+177 MKLLDVMSFYK
-186 LALHNMNRFHWH
+186 LNTLHMH
-198 LTDDQG
+198 LTDAGG
-204 WRIEIKKY
+204 WRIEIDKY
-212 PELTQIG
+212 PKLISETAFRTESDWRKWWDGRDRKYLPEGTPG
-219 AQRKETV
+219 AYGGYYTKED
-226 IGRNSGK
+226 IR
-233 YDGKPYGEGM
+233 
-243 FYTQDEIRDVIAYA
+243 EIVKHAASKHIN
-257 QERFITIIPEI
+257 IIPEI
-268 DLPGHQLAAI
+268 EFPGHSEEVLMA
-278 TTYPDLGCTG
+278 YPELSCSGK
-288 GPYEVWTQW
+288 PYQN
-297 GVSDDVICAGNEK
+297 GDFCIGNEK
-310 AMTFLED
+310 SFTFMED
-317 VLGEVID
+317 VLTEVID
-324 LFPSEYIHVGGDEA
+324 LFPSEYIHIGGDEA

-350 ALMKEKGMKN
+350 ALMTEKGMKS

-372 EEFLNSKDRKLIG
+372 EEFLNSKDRRLIG

-408 GIKSARMGHDVVMTP
+408 GIKAARMGHDVVMTP

-574 VPVASSALYAGPI
+574 VPVASSALYAEPI

-672 DTDIHKVS
+672 ETDIHKVS

>member
-1 MNKLTKYAC
+1 MLLPKQSRNCVTG
-10 ILTTLAGAVACS
+10 LAAACS
-22 DGKKAQGDYAIIPLP
+22 LLLIACSPEEVRQVNLIP
-37 QEVATQGSAPFLL
+37 
-50 KPSTPI
+50 KP
-56 SYQEGDAE
+56 
-64 MEQTAR
+64 EQMTMTGGT
-70 FLASYVKEATG
+70 FTVDSLALFGGQSSRNIKTVIDEAWSG
-81 YEPKVITGNADKG
+81 
-94 IHLSIASDI
+94 
-103 RNPEGYRLLVSEN
+103 NPEGYQLDVTPG
-116 GIEIAG
+116 GIDLRAG
-122 ASNAGI
+122 SPDGL
-128 FYGVQTLRKSIPAV
+128 FYGMQTLRQLYAGGEVPCVSIR
-142 AEGMDIELPAASIN
+142 DN
-156 DYPRFPY
+156 PRFGY
-163 RGMHLDVSRHFFPV
+163 RGLHLDVSRHFFSKEEV
-177 DSVKKFIDI
+177 MKLLDVMSFYK
-186 LALHNMNRFHWH
+186 LNTLHMH
-198 LTDDQG
+198 LTDAGG
-204 WRIEIKKY
+204 WRIEIDKY
-212 PELTQIG
+212 PKLTSETAFRTESDWRKWWDGRDRKYLPEGTPG
-219 AQRKETV
+219 AYGGYYTKED
-226 IGRNSGK
+226 IR
-233 YDGKPYGEGM
+233 
-243 FYTQDEIRDVIAYA
+243 EIVKHAASKHIN
-257 QERFITIIPEI
+257 IIPEI
-268 DLPGHQLAAI
+268 EFPGHSEEVLMA
-278 TTYPDLGCTG
+278 YPELSCSGK
-288 GPYEVWTQW
+288 PYQN
-297 GVSDDVICAGNEK
+297 GDFCIGNEK
-310 AMTFLED
+310 SFTFMED
-317 VLGEVID
+317 VLAEVID

-350 ALMKEKGMKN
+350 ALMKEKGMKS

-372 EEFLNSKDRKLIG
+372 EEFLISKERKLIG

-461 SLTAEECRHI
+461 SLTVEECRHI

-574 VPVASSALYAGPI
+574 VPVASSTLYAGPI

-672 DTDIHKVS
+672 ETDIHKVS

-717 VPADD
+717 VTADD

>member
-1 MNKLTKYAC
+1 MLLPKQSRNYVTG
-10 ILTTLAGAVACS
+10 LAAACS
-22 DGKKAQGDYAIIPLP
+22 LLLIACSPEEVRQVNLIP
-37 QEVATQGSAPFLL
+37 
-50 KPSTPI
+50 KP
-56 SYQEGDAE
+56 
-64 MEQTAR
+64 EQMTMTGGT
-70 FLASYVKEATG
+70 FTVDSLALFGGQSSRNIKTVIDEAWSG
-81 YEPKVITGNADKG
+81 
-94 IHLSIASDI
+94 
-103 RNPEGYRLLVSEN
+103 NPEGYQLDVTPG
-116 GIEIAG
+116 GIDLRAG
-122 ASNAGI
+122 SPDGL
-128 FYGVQTLRKSIPAV
+128 FYGMQTLRQLYAGGEVPCVSIR
-142 AEGMDIELPAASIN
+142 DN
-156 DYPRFPY
+156 PRFGY
-163 RGMHLDVSRHFFPV
+163 RGLHLDVSRHFFSKEEV
-177 DSVKKFIDI
+177 MKLLDVMSFYK
-186 LALHNMNRFHWH
+186 LNTLHMH
-198 LTDDQG
+198 LTDAGG
-204 WRIEIKKY
+204 WRIEIDKY
-212 PELTQIG
+212 PKLTSETAFRTESDWRKWWDGRDRKYLPEGTPG
-219 AQRKETV
+219 AYGGYYTKED
-226 IGRNSGK
+226 IR
-233 YDGKPYGEGM
+233 
-243 FYTQDEIRDVIAYA
+243 EIVKHAASKHIN
-257 QERFITIIPEI
+257 IIPEI
-268 DLPGHQLAAI
+268 EFPGHSEEVLMA
-278 TTYPDLGCTG
+278 YPELSCSGK
-288 GPYEVWTQW
+288 PYQN
-297 GVSDDVICAGNEK
+297 GDFCIGNEK
-310 AMTFLED
+310 SFTFMED
-317 VLGEVID
+317 VLAEVID

-350 ALMKEKGMKN
+350 ALMKEKGMKS

-372 EEFLNSKDRKLIG
+372 EEFLISKERKLIG

-672 DTDIHKVS
+672 ETDIHKVS

>member
-1 MNKLTKYAC
+1 MLLPKQSRNCVTG
-10 ILTTLAGAVACS
+10 LAAACS
-22 DGKKAQGDYAIIPLP
+22 LLLIACSPEEVRQVNLIP
-37 QEVATQGSAPFLL
+37 
-50 KPSTPI
+50 KP
-56 SYQEGDAE
+56 
-64 MEQTAR
+64 EQMTMTGGT
-70 FLASYVKEATG
+70 FTVDSLALFGGQSSRNIKTVIDEAWSG
-81 YEPKVITGNADKG
+81 
-94 IHLSIASDI
+94 
-103 RNPEGYRLLVSEN
+103 NPEGYQLDVTPG
-116 GIEIAG
+116 GIDLRAG
-122 ASNAGI
+122 SPDGL
-128 FYGVQTLRKSIPAV
+128 FYGMQTLRQLYAGGEVPCVSIR
-142 AEGMDIELPAASIN
+142 DN
-156 DYPRFPY
+156 PRFGY
-163 RGMHLDVSRHFFPV
+163 RGLHLDVSRHFFSKEEV
-177 DSVKKFIDI
+177 MKLLDVMSFYK
-186 LALHNMNRFHWH
+186 LNTLHMH
-198 LTDDQG
+198 LTDAGG
-204 WRIEIKKY
+204 WRIEIDKY
-212 PELTQIG
+212 PKLTSETAFRTESDWRKWWDGRDRKYLPEGTPG
-219 AQRKETV
+219 AYGGYYTKED
-226 IGRNSGK
+226 IR
-233 YDGKPYGEGM
+233 
-243 FYTQDEIRDVIAYA
+243 EIVKHAASKHIN
-257 QERFITIIPEI
+257 IIPEI
-268 DLPGHQLAAI
+268 EFPGHSEEVLMA
-278 TTYPDLGCTG
+278 YPELSCSGK
-288 GPYEVWTQW
+288 PYQN
-297 GVSDDVICAGNEK
+297 GDFCIGNEK
-310 AMTFLED
+310 SFTFMED
-317 VLGEVID
+317 VLAEVID

-350 ALMKEKGMKN
+350 ALMKEKGMKS

-372 EEFLNSKDRKLIG
+372 EEFLISKERKLIG

-512 WEDFKPRMN
+512 WEDFKLRMN

-545 QVDTAGREIEV
+545 QVDTAGRKIEV

-672 DTDIHKVS
+672 ETDIHKVS

>member
-1 MNKLTKYAC
+1 MLLPKQSRNYVTG
-10 ILTTLAGAVACS
+10 LAAACS
-22 DGKKAQGDYAIIPLP
+22 LLLIACSPEEVRQVNLIP
-37 QEVATQGSAPFLL
+37 
-50 KPSTPI
+50 KP
-56 SYQEGDAE
+56 
-64 MEQTAR
+64 EQMTMTGGT
-70 FLASYVKEATG
+70 FTVDSLALFGGQSSRNIKTVIDEAWSG
-81 YEPKVITGNADKG
+81 
-94 IHLSIASDI
+94 
-103 RNPEGYRLLVSEN
+103 NPEGYQLDVTPG
-116 GIEIAG
+116 GIDLRAG
-122 ASNAGI
+122 SPDGL
-128 FYGVQTLRKSIPAV
+128 FYGMQTLRQLYAGGEVPCVSIR
-142 AEGMDIELPAASIN
+142 DN
-156 DYPRFPY
+156 PRFGY
-163 RGMHLDVSRHFFPV
+163 RGLHLDVSRHFFSKEEV
-177 DSVKKFIDI
+177 MKLLDVMSFYK
-186 LALHNMNRFHWH
+186 LNTLHMH
-198 LTDDQG
+198 LTDAGG
-204 WRIEIKKY
+204 WRIEIDKY
-212 PELTQIG
+212 PKLTSETAFRTESDWRKWWDGRDRKYLPEGTPG
-219 AQRKETV
+219 AYGGYYTKED
-226 IGRNSGK
+226 IR
-233 YDGKPYGEGM
+233 
-243 FYTQDEIRDVIAYA
+243 EIVKHAASKHIN
-257 QERFITIIPEI
+257 IIPEI
-268 DLPGHQLAAI
+268 EFPGHSEEVLMA
-278 TTYPDLGCTG
+278 YPELSCSGK
-288 GPYEVWTQW
+288 PYRN
-297 GVSDDVICAGNEK
+297 GDFCIGNEQSF
-310 AMTFLED
+310 TFMED
-317 VLGEVID
+317 VLAEVID

-461 SLTAEECRHI
+461 SLTVEECRHI

-504 WTPQELRT
+504 WTSQELRT

-608 PTEKKVDY
+608 RTEKKVDY

-672 DTDIHKVS
+672 ETDIHKVS

>member
-1 MNKLTKYAC
+1 MLLPKQSRNYVTG
-10 ILTTLAGAVACS
+10 LAAACS
-22 DGKKAQGDYAIIPLP
+22 LLLIACSPEEVRQVNLIP
-37 QEVATQGSAPFLL
+37 
-50 KPSTPI
+50 KP
-56 SYQEGDAE
+56 
-64 MEQTAR
+64 EQMTMTGGT
-70 FLASYVKEATG
+70 FTVDSLALFGGQSSRNIKTVIDEAWSG
-81 YEPKVITGNADKG
+81 
-94 IHLSIASDI
+94 
-103 RNPEGYRLLVSEN
+103 NPEGYQLDVTPG
-116 GIEIAG
+116 GIDLRAG
-122 ASNAGI
+122 SPDGL
-128 FYGVQTLRKSIPAV
+128 FYGMQTLRQLYAGGEVPCVSIR
-142 AEGMDIELPAASIN
+142 DN
-156 DYPRFPY
+156 PRFGY
-163 RGMHLDVSRHFFPV
+163 RGLHLDVSRHFFSKEEV
-177 DSVKKFIDI
+177 MKLLDVMSFYK
-186 LALHNMNRFHWH
+186 LNTLHMH
-198 LTDDQG
+198 LTDAGG
-204 WRIEIKKY
+204 WRIEIDKY
-212 PELTQIG
+212 PKLTSETAFRTESDWRKWWDGRDRKYLPEGTPG
-219 AQRKETV
+219 AYGGYYTKED
-226 IGRNSGK
+226 IR
-233 YDGKPYGEGM
+233 
-243 FYTQDEIRDVIAYA
+243 EIVKHAASKHIN
-257 QERFITIIPEI
+257 IIPEI
-268 DLPGHQLAAI
+268 EFPGHSEEVLMA
-278 TTYPDLGCTG
+278 YPELSCSGK
-288 GPYEVWTQW
+288 PYQN
-297 GVSDDVICAGNEK
+297 GDFCIGNELSF
-310 AMTFLED
+310 TFMED
-317 VLGEVID
+317 VLAEVID

-449 KKVYSYDPVPAD
+449 KKGYSYNPIPVD
-461 SLTAEECRHI
+461 SLTAEESKHI
-471 LGVQANTWTEYI
+471 MGVQANTWTEYI
-483 QTPEHLEYMMFPRA
+483 PNEQHLEYMMFPRA

-504 WTPQELRT
+504 WTSQELRT

-672 DTDIHKVS
+672 ETDIHKVS

>member
-1 MNKLTKYAC
+1 MLLPKQSRNYVTG
-10 ILTTLAGAVACS
+10 LAAACS
-22 DGKKAQGDYAIIPLP
+22 LLLIACSSEEVRQVNLIP
-37 QEVATQGSAPFLL
+37 
-50 KPSTPI
+50 KP
-56 SYQEGDAE
+56 
-64 MEQTAR
+64 EQMTMTGGT
-70 FLASYVKEATG
+70 FTVDSLALFGGQSSRNIKTVIDEAWSG
-81 YEPKVITGNADKG
+81 
-94 IHLSIASDI
+94 
-103 RNPEGYRLLVSEN
+103 NPEGYQLDVTPG
-116 GIEIAG
+116 GIDLRAG
-122 ASNAGI
+122 SPDGL
-128 FYGVQTLRKSIPAV
+128 FYGMQTLRQLYAGGEVPCVSIR
-142 AEGMDIELPAASIN
+142 DN
-156 DYPRFPY
+156 PRFGY
-163 RGMHLDVSRHFFPV
+163 RGLHLDVSRHFFSKEEV
-177 DSVKKFIDI
+177 MKLLDVMSFYK
-186 LALHNMNRFHWH
+186 LNTLHMH
-198 LTDDQG
+198 LTDAGG
-204 WRIEIKKY
+204 WRIEIDKY
-212 PELTQIG
+212 PKLTSETAFRTESDWRKWWDGRDRKYLPEGTPG
-219 AQRKETV
+219 AYGGYYTKED
-226 IGRNSGK
+226 IR
-233 YDGKPYGEGM
+233 
-243 FYTQDEIRDVIAYA
+243 EIVKHAASKHIN
-257 QERFITIIPEI
+257 IIPEI
-268 DLPGHQLAAI
+268 EFPGHSEEVLMA
-278 TTYPDLGCTG
+278 YPELSCSGK
-288 GPYEVWTQW
+288 PYQN
-297 GVSDDVICAGNEK
+297 GDFCIGNEK
-310 AMTFLED
+310 SFTFMED
-317 VLGEVID
+317 VLAEVID

-461 SLTAEECRHI
+461 SLTVEECRHI

-545 QVDTAGREIEV
+545 QVDTADRKIEV

-672 DTDIHKVS
+672 ETDIHKVS

>member
-1 MNKLTKYAC
+1 MLLPKQSRNYVTG
-10 ILTTLAGAVACS
+10 LAAACS
-22 DGKKAQGDYAIIPLP
+22 LLLIACSPEEVRQVNLIP
-37 QEVATQGSAPFLL
+37 
-50 KPSTPI
+50 KP
-56 SYQEGDAE
+56 
-64 MEQTAR
+64 EQMTMTGGT
-70 FLASYVKEATG
+70 FTVDSLALFGGQSSRNIKTVIDEAWSG
-81 YEPKVITGNADKG
+81 
-94 IHLSIASDI
+94 
-103 RNPEGYRLLVSEN
+103 NPEGYQLDVTPG
-116 GIEIAG
+116 GIDLRAG
-122 ASNAGI
+122 SPDGL
-128 FYGVQTLRKSIPAV
+128 FYGMQTLRQLYAGGEVPCVSIR
-142 AEGMDIELPAASIN
+142 DN
-156 DYPRFPY
+156 PRFGY
-163 RGMHLDVSRHFFPV
+163 RGLHLDVSRHFFSKEEV
-177 DSVKKFIDI
+177 MKLLDVMSFYK
-186 LALHNMNRFHWH
+186 LNTLHMH
-198 LTDDQG
+198 LTDAGG
-204 WRIEIKKY
+204 WRIEIDKY
-212 PELTQIG
+212 PKLTSETAFRTESDWRKWWDGRDRKYLPEGTPG
-219 AQRKETV
+219 AYGGYYTKED
-226 IGRNSGK
+226 IR
-233 YDGKPYGEGM
+233 
-243 FYTQDEIRDVIAYA
+243 EIVKHAASKHIN
-257 QERFITIIPEI
+257 IIPEI
-268 DLPGHQLAAI
+268 EFPGHSEEVLMA
-278 TTYPDLGCTG
+278 YPELSCSGK
-288 GPYEVWTQW
+288 PYQN
-297 GVSDDVICAGNEK
+297 GDFCIGNELSF
-310 AMTFLED
+310 TFMED
-317 VLGEVID
+317 VLAEVID

-461 SLTAEECRHI
+461 SLTVEECRHI

-504 WTPQELRT
+504 WTSQELRT

-672 DTDIHKVS
+672 ETDIHKVS

-722 PDLLF
+722 PALLF

>member
-1 MNKLTKYAC
+1 MLLPKQSRNCVTG
-10 ILTTLAGAVACS
+10 LAAACS
-22 DGKKAQGDYAIIPLP
+22 LLLIACSPEEVRQVNLIP
-37 QEVATQGSAPFLL
+37 
-50 KPSTPI
+50 KP
-56 SYQEGDAE
+56 
-64 MEQTAR
+64 EQMTMTGGT
-70 FLASYVKEATG
+70 FTVDSLALFGGQSSRNIKTVIDEAWSG
-81 YEPKVITGNADKG
+81 
-94 IHLSIASDI
+94 
-103 RNPEGYRLLVSEN
+103 NPEGYQLDVTPG
-116 GIEIAG
+116 GIDLRAG
-122 ASNAGI
+122 SPDGL
-128 FYGVQTLRKSIPAV
+128 FYGMQTLRQLYAGGEVPCVSIR
-142 AEGMDIELPAASIN
+142 DN
-156 DYPRFPY
+156 PRFGY
-163 RGMHLDVSRHFFPV
+163 RGLHLDVSRHFFSKEEV
-177 DSVKKFIDI
+177 MKLLDVMSFYK
-186 LALHNMNRFHWH
+186 LNTLHMH
-198 LTDDQG
+198 LTDAGG
-204 WRIEIKKY
+204 WRIEIDKY
-212 PELTQIG
+212 PKLTSETAFRTESDWRKWWDGRDRKYLPEGTPG
-219 AQRKETV
+219 AYGGYYTKED
-226 IGRNSGK
+226 IR
-233 YDGKPYGEGM
+233 
-243 FYTQDEIRDVIAYA
+243 EIVKHAASKHIN
-257 QERFITIIPEI
+257 IIPEI
-268 DLPGHQLAAI
+268 EFPGHSEEVLMA
-278 TTYPDLGCTG
+278 YPELSCSGK
-288 GPYEVWTQW
+288 PYQN
-297 GVSDDVICAGNEK
+297 GDFCIGNEK
-310 AMTFLED
+310 SFTFMED
-317 VLGEVID
+317 VLAEVID

-350 ALMKEKGMKN
+350 ALMKEKGMKS

-372 EEFLNSKDRKLIG
+372 EEFLISKERKLIG

-461 SLTAEECRHI
+461 SLSAEECRHI

-672 DTDIHKVS
+672 ETDIHKVS

>member
-1 MNKLTKYAC
+1 MLQPKQSRNYVTG
-10 ILTTLAGAVACS
+10 LAAACS
-22 DGKKAQGDYAIIPLP
+22 LLLIACSPEEVRQVNLIP
-37 QEVATQGSAPFLL
+37 
-50 KPSTPI
+50 KP
-56 SYQEGDAE
+56 
-64 MEQTAR
+64 EQMTMTGGT
-70 FLASYVKEATG
+70 FTVDSLALFGGQSSRNIKTVIDEAWSG
-81 YEPKVITGNADKG
+81 
-94 IHLSIASDI
+94 
-103 RNPEGYRLLVSEN
+103 NPEGYQLDVTPG
-116 GIEIAG
+116 GIDLRAG
-122 ASNAGI
+122 SPDGL
-128 FYGVQTLRKSIPAV
+128 FYGMQTLRQLYAGGEVPCVSIR
-142 AEGMDIELPAASIN
+142 DN
-156 DYPRFPY
+156 PRFGY
-163 RGMHLDVSRHFFPV
+163 RGLHLDVSRHFFSKEEV
-177 DSVKKFIDI
+177 MKLLDVMSFYK
-186 LALHNMNRFHWH
+186 LNTLHMH
-198 LTDDQG
+198 LTDAGG
-204 WRIEIKKY
+204 WRIEIDKY
-212 PELTQIG
+212 PKLTSETAFRTESDWRKWWDGRDRKYLPEGTPG
-219 AQRKETV
+219 AYGGYYTKED
-226 IGRNSGK
+226 IR
-233 YDGKPYGEGM
+233 
-243 FYTQDEIRDVIAYA
+243 EIVKHAASKHIN
-257 QERFITIIPEI
+257 IIPEI
-268 DLPGHQLAAI
+268 EFPGHSEEVLMA
-278 TTYPDLGCTG
+278 YPELSCSGK
-288 GPYEVWTQW
+288 PYQN
-297 GVSDDVICAGNEK
+297 GDFCIGNEK
-310 AMTFLED
+310 SFTFMED
-317 VLGEVID
+317 VLAEVID

-672 DTDIHKVS
+672 ETDIHKVS